1 MSKQLLTTA
10 PARAGSHHPL
20 RRAKRVHHPI
30 CNIYPLITFHF
41 LWKTL
46 LENREHFHTIKCTQ
60 RGVKRYNTKNTQMMR
75 AETPMLQNGKAQHYP
90 WLVKFTTRLL
100 RKISKTNNTGAS
112 QFVGGWPWTECW
124 LTWIL
129 YACEMIYAL
138 KAEVALLWQ
147 DQVHKY
153 LFSLN
158 HDPVLEEF

>member
-1 MSKQLLTTA
+1 MAMERRRVMAKACLRLSLLLWNLTMRKKLNLRLSKQLLTTA

-60 RGVKRYNTKNTQMMR
+60 RGVKRYITKNTQMMR
-75 AETPMLQNGKAQHYP
+75 IETPMLQIGKVQHYP

-100 RKISKTNNTGAS
+100 RKISKTNNIGSS
-112 QFVGGWPWTECW
+112 QFVGGWPWTEC
-124 LTWIL
+124 
-129 YACEMIYAL
+129 
-138 KAEVALLWQ
+138 
-147 DQVHKY
+147 
-153 LFSLN
+153 
-158 HDPVLEEF
+158 